1 MICKLFTALA
11 LLWLSFNTANA
22 QDAPVK
28 VNYVVASNKS
38 VDFNFEKADLGTY
51 TVVLTFTNLTNTY
64 NTGRQEYEAK
74 GYSGRLTTLTPSN
87 KEQSVGFSYSYS
99 YIRGK
104 FQPKYDPNFVY
115 LLPYKN
121 GSKVKATESAFVNA
135 TYFGST
141 TPDDWKV
148 YRFYTDNEDTV
159 TAVRKGMVVAIKD
172 LYETADGG
180 VAYTSSVNELIIEH
194 ADGTLATYRG
204 FKKGSFRVQ
213 VGQTVFPGTALG
225 INSKSSGSGRPNIG
239 LLITYLKS
247 VDFEGGRNQNIKSSK
262 SLYGFITPKFCTASN
277 PAAIL
282 VAQQD
287 YVSANTTEIIRK
299 EFTKKELKQAGK

>member
-1 MICKLFTALA
+1 MIHKIIPALV
-11 LLWLSFNTANA
+11 LLWLSVNTATA

-28 VNYVVASNKS
+28 VNYVIASNKN
-38 VDFNFEKADLGTY
+38 VDFSFEKADPGTY
-51 TVVLTFTNLTNTY
+51 TVVLKFNNLTNTY
-64 NTGRQEYEAK
+64 DVGRQEYEAK
-74 GYSGRLTTLTPSN
+74 GYIGRLTTLSPTN
-87 KEQSVGFSYSYS
+87 KEQGVGFSYSYS

-104 FQPKYDPNFVY
+104 FKPKYDPDFIY
-115 LLPYKN
+115 LLPCKKGN
-121 GSKVKATESAFVNA
+121 KVKATESTFINA

-148 YRFYTDNEDTV
+148 YRFYTDAEDTV
-159 TAVRKGMVVAIKD
+159 TAVRKGTVVAVKD
-172 LYETADGG
+172 LYETAEGG
-180 VAYTSSVNELIIEH
+180 VAYTSSTNELIIEH

-213 VGQTVFPGTALG
+213 VGQTVFPGTVLG
-225 INSKSSGSGRPNIG
+225 VNSKSAANGRPGIA

-247 VDFEGGRNQNIKSSK
+247 SDFEGGRNQNVTNSK
-262 SLYGFITPKFCTASN
+262 SFYGFITPKFYTADN
-277 PAAIL
+277 PAATL

-287 YVSANTTEIIRK
+287 YVSAITPEIIRK